1 MKPVVGLGT
10 VTSLG
15 TVVRLEAKKGV
26 TVDNQGVKEVFSF
39 QEFEEKVAKELI
51 HELRSIK

>member
-1 MKPVVGLGT
+1 MKPLVGLGT

-15 TVVRLEAKKGV
+15 TVVRIEAKKGV

-39 QEFEEKVAKELI
+39 QEFEEKVSKELTN
-51 HELRSIK
+51 ELRSSK

>member
-15 TVVRLEAKKGV
+15 TVVRLEANKGV
-26 TVDNQGVKEVFSF
+26 TADNQGVKEVFSF
-39 QEFEEKVAKELI
+39 QEFEEKVSKELI
-51 HELRSIK
+51 NELRNSK

>member
-39 QEFEEKVAKELI
+39 QEFEEKVSKELI
-51 HELRSIK
+51 NELRNSK